1 MKKYIKLGTVFVV
14 SSTLV
19 LSGCATTGAGMGQ
32 ANTDSSGE
40 CNAVGAAV
48 IGGILGAM
56 VSGKNDRGAGAAIG
70 ATLAGLACMAI
81 NSQSQQTASAEQVK
95 KQYQTQYKT
104 LPKDPIVAEY
114 KAAGPANV
122 RKGDSLKIQT
132 LATVIE
138 SNTAAKPSLTE
149 TVELTPPNNQKGP
162 KTTKVLSQGGGGGF
176 TQSYTVPIGKELPS
190 GVWTYKSTLF
200 MNGKEQKV
208 TTGKFT
214 VI

>member
-19 LSGCATTGAGMGQ
+19 LSGCATTGASMGQ
-32 ANTDSSGE
+32 ENADSSGE

-48 IGGILGAM
+48 IGGILGAI

-81 NSQSQQTASAEQVK
+81 NFQSQQTASADQVK
-95 KQYQTQYKT
+95 KQYQTQNKA
-104 LPKDPIVAEY
+104 LPKQATVTQY
-114 KAAGPANV
+114 RAASPSNV
-122 RKGDSLKIQT
+122 RKGDALKIQT
-132 LATVIE
+132 SATVLEADSGSKPNLSETIE
-138 SNTAAKPSLTE
+138 LS
-149 TVELTPPNNQKGP
+149 PPNNQKGP
-162 KTTKVLSQGGGGGF
+162 KSTKVLSKAGGGSF
-176 TQSYTVPIGKELPS
+176 TQSYTVPISKELPS
-190 GVWTYKSTLF
+190 GVWGYKSTLF
-200 MNGKEQKV
+200 VDGKEQKV